1 MNLIVAQSGGPTSV
15 INSSLAGVID
25 SGIDNDFEKIFVS
38 MNGIEGIIN
47 ENIRL
52 VDAEVFT
59 KDNMTKK
66 LKARPASILG
76 SCRFKL
82 DDNLDSPVYEK
93 IFAVLKKY
101 DIGLFVYIGGND
113 SMDTVKKL
121 NAYIDHKKIEG
132 INVIGCPK
140 TIDNDLEGMDHS
152 PGFGSAAKYI
162 ASTLRSLRCDVD
174 IYDLESVTFVE
185 IMGRHAGWLAASSL
199 IANYD
204 YPKDLVNL
212 LYIPE
217 DEMSIDELLDDIK
230 KGLKTEKNL
239 LVAIA
244 EGFRDTGGILSEEV
258 FTNTKDGF
266 NHPIVSGVGQRLA
279 DLVRDRLDIKSR
291 AVELNIVQ
299 RSNTLISEVDS
310 KEAYNLGYKAVEIGT
325 DRTNLVPVLRRKEGK
340 DYKVYYTEVAP
351 DEIANR
357 EMKIPQEWLV
367 DKKTLQEKILSYAL
381 PLIEGE
387 VDQTYENGM
396 PVFVKIEDFTREI

>member
-25 SGIDNDFEKIFVS
+25 SGIYNDFEKIFVS

-47 ENIRL
+47 EHIRL

-121 NAYIDHKKIEG
+121 NAYIDYKKIEG

-340 DYKVYYTEVAP
+340 DYEVYYTEVAP

-367 DKKTLQEKILSYAL
+367 DKKTLEEKIQAYAL

-387 VDQTYENGM
+387 VDQTYEKGM

>member
-59 KDNMTKK
+59 RDNMAKK

-82 DDNLDSPVYEK
+82 DDDLDSPVYEK
-93 IFAVLKKY
+93 IFAVLKKN

-121 NAYIDHKKIEG
+121 NAYIDYKKIEG

-140 TIDNDLEGMDHS
+140 TIDNDLEGVDHS

-199 IANYD
+199 IANHN

-230 KGLKTEKNL
+230 KALKTEKNL

-279 DLVRDRLDIKSR
+279 DLVRDRLKIKSR

-310 KEAYNLGYKAVEIGT
+310 REAYNLGYKAVEIGI
-325 DRTNLVPVLRRKEGK
+325 DRTNLVPVLRRKEGET
-340 DYKVYYTEVAP
+340 YEVYYTEVAP

>member
-59 KDNMTKK
+59 RDNMAKK

-82 DDNLDSPVYEK
+82 DDDLDSPVYEK
-93 IFAVLKKY
+93 IFAVLKKN

-121 NAYIDHKKIEG
+121 NAYIDYKKIEG

-199 IANYD
+199 IANHN

-230 KGLKTEKNL
+230 KALKTEKNL

-279 DLVRDRLDIKSR
+279 DLVRDRLKIKSR

-310 KEAYNLGYKAVEIGT
+310 REAYNLGYKAVEIGI
-325 DRTNLVPVLRRKEGK
+325 DRTNLVPVLRRKEGET
-340 DYKVYYTEVAP
+340 YEVYYTEVAP

>member
-25 SGIDNDFEKIFVS
+25 SGIDNEFEKIFVS

-52 VDAEVFT
+52 VDAEIFARE
-59 KDNMTKK
+59 NITKK

-76 SCRFKL
+76 SCRYKL
-82 DDNLDSPVYEK
+82 DYDLDNPVYKK
-93 IFAVLKKY
+93 IFDVLKKN

-121 NAYIDHKKIEG
+121 NSYIAYKNIRG
-132 INVIGCPK
+132 INVVGCPK

-162 ASTLRSLRCDVD
+162 ARTMRSLRCDVD

-199 IANYD
+199 VSNYN
-204 YPKDLVNL
+204 YHKDLVNL

-217 DEMSIDELLDDIK
+217 DETTIDELLGDIK
-230 KGLKTEKNL
+230 EALKTEKNL

-244 EGFRDTGGILSEEV
+244 EGFRDTDGVLSEEV
-258 FTNTKDGF
+258 FANTKDGF
-266 NHPIVSGVGQRLA
+266 NHPIVSGVGERLA
-279 DLVRDRLDIKSR
+279 NLVRDRLSIKSR

-299 RSNTLISEVDS
+299 RSNTTISATDS
-310 KEAYNLGYKAVEIGT
+310 KEAYQLGYRAVEIGST
-325 DRTNLVPVLRRKEGK
+325 KSNIVPVLRRKEGK
-340 DYKVYYTEVAP
+340 DYEVYYTEVNP
-351 DEIANR
+351 DEIANK
-357 EMKIPQEWLV
+357 EMKIPKDWLC
-367 DKKTLQEKILSYAL
+367 DKKTLEEKIKAYAL
-381 PLIEGE
+381 PLIAGE
-387 VDQTYENGM
+387 IEETNEDGM
-396 PVFVKIEDFTREI
+396 PVFVRIEDFTKEI

>member
-25 SGIDNDFEKIFVS
+25 SGIDNEFEKIFVS

-52 VDAEVFT
+52 VDAEIFARE
-59 KDNMTKK
+59 NISKK

-76 SCRFKL
+76 SCRYKL
-82 DDNLDSPVYEK
+82 DYDLDNPVYKK
-93 IFAVLKKY
+93 IFDVLKKNN
-101 DIGLFVYIGGND
+101 IGLFVYIGGND

-121 NAYIDHKKIEG
+121 NSYITYKKIEG
-132 INVIGCPK
+132 INVVGCPK

-162 ASTLRSLRCDVD
+162 AKTMRSLRCDVD

-199 IANYD
+199 VSNYN
-204 YPKDLVNL
+204 YHKDLVNL

-217 DEMSIDELLDDIK
+217 DETTIDELLGDIK
-230 KGLKTEKNL
+230 EALRTEKNL

-244 EGFRDTGGILSEEV
+244 EGFRDTEGVLAEEV
-258 FTNTKDGF
+258 FANTKDGF
-266 NHPIVSGVGQRLA
+266 NHPIVSGVGERLA
-279 DLVRDRLDIKSR
+279 NLVRDRLSIKSR

-299 RSNTLISEVDS
+299 RSNTTISATDS
-310 KEAYNLGYKAVEIGT
+310 KEAYQLGYRAVELGLT
-325 DRTNLVPVLRRKEGK
+325 KTNVIPVLRRKEG
-340 DYKVYYTEVAP
+340 DNYEVYYTEVNP
-351 DEIANR
+351 DEIANK
-357 EMKIPQEWLV
+357 EMKIPKDWLC
-367 DKKTLQEKILSYAL
+367 DKKTLEEKIQAYVL
-381 PLIEGE
+381 PLIAGE
-387 VDQTYENGM
+387 IEETNEDGM
-396 PVFVKIEDFTREI
+396 PVFVRIEDFTKEI

>member
-59 KDNMTKK
+59 RDNVAKK

-82 DDNLDSPVYEK
+82 DDDLDSPVYEK
-93 IFAVLKKY
+93 IFAVLKKN

-121 NAYIDHKKIEG
+121 NAYIDYKKIEG

-199 IANYD
+199 IANHN

-230 KGLKTEKNL
+230 KALKTEKNL

-279 DLVRDRLDIKSR
+279 DLVRDRLKIKSR

-310 KEAYNLGYKAVEIGT
+310 REAYNLGYKAVEIGI
-325 DRTNLVPVLRRKEGK
+325 DRTNLVPVLRRKEGET
-340 DYKVYYTEVAP
+340 YEVYYTEVAP

>member
-47 ENIRL
+47 EHIRL

-59 KDNMTKK
+59 RDNMAKK

-82 DDNLDSPVYEK
+82 DDDLDSPVYKK
-93 IFAVLKKY
+93 IFAVLKKN

-121 NAYIDHKKIEG
+121 NAYIDYKKIGG

-199 IANYD
+199 IANHN

-217 DEMSIDELLDDIK
+217 DEMSIDELLDDIREALK
-230 KGLKTEKNL
+230 KEKNL

-310 KEAYNLGYKAVEIGT
+310 KEAYYLGYKAVEIGT
-325 DRTNLVPVLRRKEGK
+325 DRTNLVPVLRRKEGE
-340 DYKVYYTEVAP
+340 DYEVYYTEVAP

-367 DKKTLQEKILSYAL
+367 DKKTLEEKIQAYAL

>member
-121 NAYIDHKKIEG
+121 NAYIYYKKIEG

-204 YPKDLVNL
+204 YPKDMVNL

-217 DEMSIDELLDDIK
+217 DEMSIDELLDDIREALK
-230 KGLKTEKNL
+230 KEKNL

-244 EGFRDTGGILSEEV
+244 EGFRDTGGVLSEEV
-258 FTNTKDGF
+258 FANTKDGF

-310 KEAYNLGYKAVEIGT
+310 KEAYNLGYRAVEIGT

-340 DYKVYYTEVAP
+340 DYEVYYTEVAP

-367 DKKTLQEKILSYAL
+367 DKKTLEEKIQAYAL
-381 PLIEGE
+381 PLIEGQ
-387 VDQTYENGM
+387 VDQTYEKGM

>member
-340 DYKVYYTEVAP
+340 DYEVYYTEVAP

-367 DKKTLQEKILSYAL
+367 DKKTLEEKIQAYAL
-381 PLIEGE
+381 PLIEGQ
-387 VDQTYENGM
+387 VDQTYEKGM

>member
-59 KDNMTKK
+59 RDNVAKK

-82 DDNLDSPVYEK
+82 DDDLDSPVYEK

-121 NAYIDHKKIEG
+121 NTYINHKKIEG

-199 IANYD
+199 VANYD

-279 DLVRDRLDIKSR
+279 DLVRDRLKIKSR

-310 KEAYNLGYKAVEIGT
+310 REAYNLGYKAVEIGI
-325 DRTNLVPVLRRKEGK
+325 DRTNLVPVLRRKEGET
-340 DYKVYYTEVAP
+340 YEVYYTEVTP

-367 DKKTLQEKILSYAL
+367 DKKTLEEKIQAYAL
-381 PLIEGE
+381 PLIEGQ
-387 VDQTYENGM
+387 VDQTYENGI

>member
-38 MNGIEGIIN
+38 MHGIEGIIN

-59 KDNMTKK
+59 KENMTKK

-82 DDNLDSPVYEK
+82 DDDLDSPVYEK
-93 IFAVLKKY
+93 IFAVLKKN

-121 NAYIDHKKIEG
+121 NAYIDYKKIEG

-174 IYDLESVTFVE
+174 IYDLKSVTFVE

-199 IANYD
+199 ITNYD

-217 DEMSIDELLDDIK
+217 DEMSIDELLDDIREALK
-230 KGLKTEKNL
+230 KEKNL

-244 EGFRDTGGILSEEV
+244 EGFRDTDGILSEEV

-279 DLVRDRLDIKSR
+279 DLVRDRLNIKSR

-310 KEAYNLGYKAVEIGT
+310 REAYNLGYKAVEIGT
-325 DRTNLVPVLRRKEGK
+325 DRTNLVPVLRRKDGETY
-340 DYKVYYTEVAP
+340 DVYYTEVAP

-367 DKKTLQEKILSYAL
+367 DKKTLQEKILAYAL

-396 PVFVKIEDFTREI
+396 PVFVKIEDFTKEI

>member
-52 VDAEVFT
+52 VDTEVFT
-59 KDNMTKK
+59 RDNVTKK

-82 DDNLDSPVYEK
+82 DEDLDSPVYEK
-93 IFAVLKKY
+93 IFAVLKKNE
-101 DIGLFVYIGGND
+101 IGLFVYIGGND

-121 NAYIDHKKIEG
+121 NAYIDYKKIEA

-152 PGFGSAAKYI
+152 PGYGSAAKYI

-199 IANYD
+199 IANYN
-204 YPKDLVNL
+204 YPKELVNL

-217 DEMSIDELLDDIK
+217 DEMSIDELLCDIK
-230 KGLKTEKNL
+230 EALKTEKNL
-239 LVAIA
+239 LIAIA
-244 EGFRDTGGILSEEV
+244 EGFRDTNGVLSEEV

-279 DLVRDRLDIKSR
+279 DLVRDRLGIKSR

-299 RSNTLISEVDS
+299 RSNALISEVDS
-310 KEAYNLGYKAVEIGT
+310 REAYNLGYEAVEIGT
-325 DRTNLVPVLRRKEGK
+325 ERTNLVPVLRRKNGET
-340 DYKVYYTEVAP
+340 YEVYYTEVAP
-351 DEIANR
+351 DEIANK

-367 DKKTLQEKILSYAL
+367 DKKTLQENILAYAL

-387 VDQTYENGM
+387 VDQAYEKGM

>member
-15 INSSLAGVID
+15 INSSLAGVVD

-52 VDAEVFT
+52 VDTEIFT
-59 KDNMTKK
+59 KENMTKK

-82 DDNLDSPVYEK
+82 DSDLDSPVYEK
-93 IFAVLKKY
+93 IFDVLKKN

-121 NAYIDHKKIEG
+121 NAYIDYKKIEG
-132 INVIGCPK
+132 INVVGCPK

-199 IANYD
+199 IANYN

-217 DEMSIDELLDDIK
+217 DEISIDELLDEIRK
-230 KGLKTEKNL
+230 ALKTEKNL

-244 EGFRDTGGILSEEV
+244 EGFRDVDGVLSEEV
-258 FTNTKDGF
+258 FANTKDGF

-279 DLVRDRLDIKSR
+279 DLVRDRLNIKSR

-299 RSNTLISEVDS
+299 RSNTLISETDS
-310 KEAYNLGYKAVEIGT
+310 KEAYQLGYRAVDLGT
-325 DRTNLVPVLRRKEGK
+325 TRTNLVPVLRRKEGEG
-340 DYKVYYTEVAP
+340 YEVYYTEVNP

-357 EMKIPQEWLV
+357 EMKIPQDWLV
-367 DKKTLQEKILSYAL
+367 DKKTLQEKIHAYAL
-381 PLIEGE
+381 PLIAGE
-387 VDQTYENGM
+387 VDQVYENGM

>member
-47 ENIRL
+47 EHIRL

-121 NAYIDHKKIEG
+121 NAYIDYKKIEG

-340 DYKVYYTEVAP
+340 DYEVYYTEVAP

-367 DKKTLQEKILSYAL
+367 DKKTLEEKIQAYAL

-387 VDQTYENGM
+387 VDQTYEKGM

>member
-25 SGIDNDFEKIFVS
+25 SGIDNEFEKIFVS

-52 VDAEVFT
+52 VDAEIFARE
-59 KDNMTKK
+59 NISKK

-76 SCRFKL
+76 SCRYKL
-82 DDNLDSPVYEK
+82 DYDLDNPVYEK
-93 IFAVLKKY
+93 IFDVLKKNN
-101 DIGLFVYIGGND
+101 IGLFVYIGGND

-121 NAYIDHKKIEG
+121 NSYITYKKIEG
-132 INVIGCPK
+132 INVVGCPK

-162 ASTLRSLRCDVD
+162 AKTMRALRCDVD

-199 IANYD
+199 VSNYN
-204 YPKDLVNL
+204 YHKDLVNL

-217 DEMSIDELLDDIK
+217 DETTIDELLGDIK
-230 KGLKTEKNL
+230 EALRTEKNL

-244 EGFRDTGGILSEEV
+244 EGFRDTEGVLSEEV
-258 FTNTKDGF
+258 FANTKDGF
-266 NHPIVSGVGQRLA
+266 NHPIVSGVGERLA
-279 DLVRDRLDIKSR
+279 NLVRDRLSIKSR

-299 RSNTLISEVDS
+299 RSNTTISATDS
-310 KEAYNLGYKAVEIGT
+310 KEAYQLGYRAVELGLIK
-325 DRTNLVPVLRRKEGK
+325 TNVIPVLRRKEG
-340 DYKVYYTEVAP
+340 DNYEVYYTEVNP
-351 DEIANR
+351 DEIANK
-357 EMKIPQEWLV
+357 EMKIPKDWLC
-367 DKKTLQEKILSYAL
+367 DKKTLEEKIQTYVL
-381 PLIEGE
+381 PLIAGE
-387 VDQTYENGM
+387 IEETNEDGM
-396 PVFVKIEDFTREI
+396 PVFVRIEDFTKEI

>member
-15 INSSLAGVID
+15 INSSLAGVVD

-52 VDAEVFT
+52 VDTEIFT
-59 KDNMTKK
+59 KENMTKK

-82 DDNLDSPVYEK
+82 DSDLDSPVYEK
-93 IFAVLKKY
+93 IFDVLKKN

-121 NAYIDHKKIEG
+121 NAYIDYKKIEG
-132 INVIGCPK
+132 INVVGCPK

-199 IANYD
+199 IANYN

-217 DEMSIDELLDDIK
+217 DEMSIDELLDEIRK
-230 KGLKTEKNL
+230 ALKTEKNL

-244 EGFRDTGGILSEEV
+244 EGFRDVDGVLSEEV
-258 FTNTKDGF
+258 FANTKDGF

-279 DLVRDRLDIKSR
+279 DLVRDRLNIKSR

-299 RSNTLISEVDS
+299 RSNTLISETDS
-310 KEAYNLGYKAVEIGT
+310 KEAYQLGYRAVDLGT
-325 DRTNLVPVLRRKEGK
+325 TRTNLVPVLRRKEGEG
-340 DYKVYYTEVAP
+340 YEVYYTEVNP

-357 EMKIPQEWLV
+357 EMKIPQDWLV
-367 DKKTLQEKILSYAL
+367 DKKTLQEKIHAYAL
-381 PLIEGE
+381 PLIAGE
-387 VDQTYENGM
+387 VDQVYENGM
-396 PVFVKIEDFTREI
+396 PVFVKIEDFIREI

>member
-279 DLVRDRLDIKSR
+279 DLVRDRLNIKSR

-340 DYKVYYTEVAP
+340 DYEVYYTEVAP

-367 DKKTLQEKILSYAL
+367 DKKTLEEKIQAYAL

-387 VDQTYENGM
+387 VDQTYEKGM

>member
-59 KDNMTKK
+59 RDNVAKK

-82 DDNLDSPVYEK
+82 DDDLDSPVYEK

-121 NAYIDHKKIEG
+121 NTYINHKKIEG

-199 IANYD
+199 VANYD

-279 DLVRDRLDIKSR
+279 DLVRDRLKIKSR

-310 KEAYNLGYKAVEIGT
+310 REAYNLGYKAVEIGI
-325 DRTNLVPVLRRKEGK
+325 DRTNLVPVLRRKEGET
-340 DYKVYYTEVAP
+340 YEVYYTEVAP

-367 DKKTLQEKILSYAL
+367 DKKTLQEKILAYAL

>member
-25 SGIDNDFEKIFVS
+25 SGIDNEFEKIFVS

-52 VDAEVFT
+52 VDAEIFARE
-59 KDNMTKK
+59 NISKK

-76 SCRFKL
+76 SCRYKL
-82 DDNLDSPVYEK
+82 DYDLDNPVYKK
-93 IFAVLKKY
+93 IFDVLKKNN
-101 DIGLFVYIGGND
+101 IGLFVYIGGND

-121 NAYIDHKKIEG
+121 NSYITYKKIEG
-132 INVIGCPK
+132 INVVGCPK

-162 ASTLRSLRCDVD
+162 AKTMRSLRCDVD

-199 IANYD
+199 VSNYN
-204 YPKDLVNL
+204 YHKDLVNL

-217 DEMSIDELLDDIK
+217 DETTIDELLGDIK
-230 KGLKTEKNL
+230 EALVTEKNL

-244 EGFRDTGGILSEEV
+244 EGFRDTEGVLSEEV
-258 FTNTKDGF
+258 FANTKDGF
-266 NHPIVSGVGQRLA
+266 NHPIVSGVGERLA
-279 DLVRDRLDIKSR
+279 NLVRDRLSIKSR

-299 RSNTLISEVDS
+299 RSNTTISATDS
-310 KEAYNLGYKAVEIGT
+310 KEAYQLGYRAVELGLT
-325 DRTNLVPVLRRKEGK
+325 KTNVIPVLRRKEG
-340 DYKVYYTEVAP
+340 DNYEVYYTEVNP
-351 DEIANR
+351 DEIANK
-357 EMKIPQEWLV
+357 EMKIPKDWLC
-367 DKKTLQEKILSYAL
+367 DKKTLEEKIQAYVL
-381 PLIEGE
+381 PLIAGE
-387 VDQTYENGM
+387 IEETNEDGM
-396 PVFVKIEDFTREI
+396 PVFVRIEDFTKEI

>member
-25 SGIDNDFEKIFVS
+25 SGIDNEFEKIFVS

-52 VDAEVFT
+52 VDAEIFARE
-59 KDNMTKK
+59 NISKK

-76 SCRFKL
+76 SCRYKL
-82 DDNLDSPVYEK
+82 DYDLDNPVYEK
-93 IFAVLKKY
+93 IFDVLEKY

-121 NAYIDHKKIEG
+121 NSYIAYKKIEG
-132 INVIGCPK
+132 INVVGCPK

-162 ASTLRSLRCDVD
+162 AKTMRSLRCDVD

-199 IANYD
+199 VSNYN
-204 YPKDLVNL
+204 YHKDLVNL

-217 DEMSIDELLDDIK
+217 DETTIDELLGDIK
-230 KGLKTEKNL
+230 EALRTEKNL

-244 EGFRDTGGILSEEV
+244 EGFRDTEGVLSEEV
-258 FTNTKDGF
+258 FANTKDGF
-266 NHPIVSGVGQRLA
+266 NHPIVSGVGERLA
-279 DLVRDRLDIKSR
+279 NLVRDRLSIKSR

-299 RSNTLISEVDS
+299 RSNTTISATDS
-310 KEAYNLGYKAVEIGT
+310 KEAYQLGYRAVELGLT
-325 DRTNLVPVLRRKEGK
+325 KTNVIPVLRRKEG
-340 DYKVYYTEVAP
+340 DNYEVYYTEVNP
-351 DEIANR
+351 DEIANK
-357 EMKIPQEWLV
+357 EMKIPKDWLC
-367 DKKTLQEKILSYAL
+367 DKKTLEENIQAYVL
-381 PLIEGE
+381 PLIAGE
-387 VDQTYENGM
+387 IEETNEDGM
-396 PVFVKIEDFTREI
+396 PVFVRIEDFTKEI

>member
-25 SGIDNDFEKIFVS
+25 SGIDNEFEKIFVS

-52 VDAEVFT
+52 VDAEIFARE
-59 KDNMTKK
+59 NISKK

-76 SCRFKL
+76 SCRYKL
-82 DDNLDSPVYEK
+82 DYDLDNPVYEK
-93 IFAVLKKY
+93 IFDVLKKNN
-101 DIGLFVYIGGND
+101 IGVFVYIGGND

-121 NAYIDHKKIEG
+121 NSYITYKKIEG
-132 INVIGCPK
+132 INVVGCPK

-162 ASTLRSLRCDVD
+162 AKTMRSLRCDVD

-199 IANYD
+199 VSNYN
-204 YPKDLVNL
+204 YHKDLVNL

-217 DEMSIDELLDDIK
+217 DETTIDELLGDIK
-230 KGLKTEKNL
+230 EALRTEKNL

-244 EGFRDTGGILSEEV
+244 EGFRDTEGVLAEEV
-258 FTNTKDGF
+258 FANTKDGF
-266 NHPIVSGVGQRLA
+266 NHPIVSGVGERLA
-279 DLVRDRLDIKSR
+279 NLVRDRLSIKSR

-299 RSNTLISEVDS
+299 RSNTTISATDS
-310 KEAYNLGYKAVEIGT
+310 KEAYQLGYRAVELGLT
-325 DRTNLVPVLRRKEGK
+325 KTNVIPVLRRKEG
-340 DYKVYYTEVAP
+340 DNYEVYYTEVNP
-351 DEIANR
+351 DEIANK
-357 EMKIPQEWLV
+357 EMKIPKDWLC
-367 DKKTLQEKILSYAL
+367 DKKTLEEKIQTYVL
-381 PLIEGE
+381 PLIAGE
-387 VDQTYENGM
+387 IEETNEDGM
-396 PVFVKIEDFTREI
+396 PVFVRIEDFTKEI

>member
-25 SGIDNDFEKIFVS
+25 SGIDNEFEKIFVS

-52 VDAEVFT
+52 VDAEIFARE
-59 KDNMTKK
+59 NISKK

-76 SCRFKL
+76 SCRYKL
-82 DDNLDSPVYEK
+82 DYDLDNPVYKK
-93 IFAVLKKY
+93 IFDVLKKNN
-101 DIGLFVYIGGND
+101 IGLFVYIGGND

-121 NAYIDHKKIEG
+121 NSYITYKKIEG
-132 INVIGCPK
+132 INVVGCPK

-162 ASTLRSLRCDVD
+162 AKTIRSLRCDVD

-199 IANYD
+199 VANYN
-204 YPKDLVNL
+204 YHKDLVNL

-217 DEMSIDELLDDIK
+217 DETTIDELLGDIK
-230 KGLKTEKNL
+230 EALRTEKNL

-244 EGFRDTGGILSEEV
+244 EGFRDTDGVLSEEV
-258 FTNTKDGF
+258 FANTKDGF
-266 NHPIVSGVGQRLA
+266 NHPIVSGVGERLA
-279 DLVRDRLDIKSR
+279 NLVRDRLSIKSR

-299 RSNTLISEVDS
+299 RSNTTISATDS
-310 KEAYNLGYKAVEIGT
+310 KEAYQLGYRAVELGLT
-325 DRTNLVPVLRRKEGK
+325 KTNVIPVLRRKEG
-340 DYKVYYTEVAP
+340 DNYEVYYTEVNP
-351 DEIANR
+351 DEIANK
-357 EMKIPQEWLV
+357 EMKIPKDWLC
-367 DKKTLQEKILSYAL
+367 DKKTLEEKIQAYVL
-381 PLIEGE
+381 PLIAGE
-387 VDQTYENGM
+387 IEETNEDGM
-396 PVFVKIEDFTREI
+396 PVFVRIEDFTKEI

>member
-52 VDAEVFT
+52 VDAEIFT
-59 KDNMTKK
+59 RDNMTKK

-82 DDNLDSPVYEK
+82 DDDLDSPVYEK
-93 IFAVLKKY
+93 IFSVLKKN

-121 NAYIDHKKIEG
+121 NAYIDYKKIEG
-132 INVIGCPK
+132 INVVGCPK

-199 IANYD
+199 IANHD

-217 DEMSIDELLDDIK
+217 DEMSIDELLDDIREALK
-230 KGLKTEKNL
+230 KEKNL

-244 EGFRDTGGILSEEV
+244 EGFRDTGGVLSEEV

-279 DLVRDRLDIKSR
+279 DLVRDRLKIKSR
-291 AVELNIVQ
+291 SVELNIVQ

-310 KEAYNLGYKAVEIGT
+310 REAYNLGYKAVEIGT
-325 DRTNLVPVLRRKEGK
+325 EKTNLVPVLRRKEGET
-340 DYKVYYTEVAP
+340 YEVYYTEVAP

-367 DKKTLQEKILSYAL
+367 DKKILQEKILTYAL
-381 PLIEGE
+381 PLIDGQ

>member
-25 SGIDNDFEKIFVS
+25 SGIDNEFEKIFVS

-52 VDAEVFT
+52 VDAEIFARE
-59 KDNMTKK
+59 NISKK

-76 SCRFKL
+76 SCRYKL
-82 DDNLDSPVYEK
+82 DYDLDNPVYEK
-93 IFAVLKKY
+93 IFDVLKKNN
-101 DIGLFVYIGGND
+101 IGLFVYIGGND

-121 NAYIDHKKIEG
+121 NSYIAYKKIEG
-132 INVIGCPK
+132 INVVGCPK

-162 ASTLRSLRCDVD
+162 AKTMRSLRCDVD

-199 IANYD
+199 VSNYN
-204 YPKDLVNL
+204 YHKDLVNL

-217 DEMSIDELLDDIK
+217 DETTIDELLGDIK
-230 KGLKTEKNL
+230 EALRTEKNL

-244 EGFRDTGGILSEEV
+244 EGFRDTEGVLSEEV
-258 FTNTKDGF
+258 FANTKDGF
-266 NHPIVSGVGQRLA
+266 NHPIVSGVGERLA
-279 DLVRDRLDIKSR
+279 NLVRDRLSIKSR

-299 RSNTLISEVDS
+299 RSNTTISATDS
-310 KEAYNLGYKAVEIGT
+310 KEAYQLGYRAVDLGST
-325 DRTNLVPVLRRKEGK
+325 KTNIVPVLRRKEGK
-340 DYKVYYTEVAP
+340 DYEVYYTEVNP
-351 DEIANR
+351 DEIANK
-357 EMKIPQEWLV
+357 EMKIPKDWLC
-367 DKKTLQEKILSYAL
+367 DKKTLEEKIKAYAL
-381 PLIEGE
+381 PLIAGE
-387 VDQTYENGM
+387 IEEENEDGM
-396 PVFVKIEDFTREI
+396 PVFVRIEDFTRKL